1 LKRVH
6 KRKGSR
12 MNFITR
18 WSLLLY
24 TPAQG
29 AKEEDTHSALGTSQR
44 IENLFY
50 KTLTNL
56 AEWAI

>member
-1 LKRVH
+1 
-6 KRKGSR
+6 